1 MSGQLVHVFRIAV
14 LPARPNGTGG
24 RWTAIAQPTIES
36 PLPGDL
42 VICPRTAPRA
52 ESCYAV
58 AVWPDLE
65 QVGTEYQSY
74 GYALLRARE
83 QARVKAV
90 AVWRN
95 HSLDFHKT
103 ALENVTTE

>member
-1 MSGQLVHVFRIAV
+1 MPGQLVHGFRISA
-14 LPARPNGTGG
+14 LHERPHSKAR
-24 RWTAIAQPTIES
+24 RWAAITHPMVES
-36 PLPGDL
+36 PLPGDF
-42 VICPRTAPRA
+42 VICSRPAPRA

-65 QVGTEYQSY
+65 RAGRVYQSY
-74 GYALLRARE
+74 GYALLQTRA

-95 HSLDFHKT
+95 HSLDLQKT